1 MVRWIRSLRWLK
13 VLRFGRR
20 GSRGRSNPD
29 GTMPLIEHLYELR
42 YRLALAFAAVLVGA
56 IIGFIWFDFG
66 PGPIPTLSSLITG
79 PYCSLPTDMR
89 FEAND
94 GTCQLMQTTAFE
106 VVGLRFQLAFASGAV
121 LSSPVWLYQIW
132 AFITP
137 GLYAKERKFAGIFVA
152 CASVLFITGAVLA
165 YLVAPE
171 GLYFM
176 ASFGAGNFFTAL
188 TGGAYVGF
196 ILLLLMI
203 FGISFELPLLVVML
217 NRAGVLPYAKLKKW
231 WRGIVFGLFV
241 FAAFATPGQDP
252 LSMVVLAS
260 ALVLLFGIASQ
271 LARVHDKR
279 KARKLA
285 AAGLAELDPDTPSE
299 VDLRPSETPPS
310 QNRYDDST

>member
-1 MVRWIRSLRWLK
+1 MIRWIRSLRWLK
-13 VLRFGRR
+13 VLRFGKGGRR
-20 GSRGRSNPD
+20 GNPD

-42 YRLALAFAAVLVGA
+42 YRLALAFGALMIGAV
-56 IIGFIWFDFG
+56 IGFIWFDYG

-79 PYCSLPTDMR
+79 PYCSLPTNMR
-89 FEAND
+89 FQPND
-94 GTCQLMQTTAFE
+94 GACQLMQTTAFE
-106 VVGLRFQLAFASGAV
+106 VVSLRIQLALASGAV
-121 LSSPVWLYQIW
+121 LSSPMWLYQIW

-137 GLYAKERKFAGIFVA
+137 GLYSKERKFAGIFVG
-152 CASVLFITGAVLA
+152 CASVLFIFGAVLA

-196 ILLLLMI
+196 ILLLLLI

-217 NRAGVLPYAKLKKW
+217 NRAGILPYAKLKQW

-252 LSMVVLAS
+252 LSMVVLAT
-260 ALVLLFGIASQ
+260 ALVLLFGAASQ
-271 LARVHDKR
+271 FARIHDKR
-279 KARKLA
+279 KAKKLA
-285 AAGLAELDPDTPSE
+285 AAGLAELDPDQASEIDTKPSE
-299 VDLRPSETPPS
+299 LPKPD
-310 QNRYDDST
+310 RYDDAT